1 MSARPFLLV
10 PATRLE
16 ALRAGALERVQAWAR
31 GWGLDAT
38 VVVVRVQPLDELAA
52 DAMPQG
58 HWRGLGAGRW
68 SWRAADAGGRL
79 AQALYGADAVGGGT
93 LAEGCLTACLDELTQ
108 ALGAQGAPASDAT
121 QPPPLGVRGSGQ
133 VLLAVEL
140 DGLPLA
146 AAACAAP
153 GVPAAAAAL
162 PRPSRADRDAG
173 FAQVR
178 TRAVVEIGHAQATL
192 QELAGLKPG
201 DVLVLHQTLDQPAV
215 LALEQGGLRLPVQL
229 GRHGDR
235 YAVQML
241 SAREPK
247 EY

>member
-10 PATRLE
+10 PATRIE
-16 ALRAGALERVQAWAR
+16 ALRAAALERVQAWVH

-38 VVVVRVQPLDELAA
+38 VVVVRAQPLDELAA
-52 DAMPQG
+52 DAMPAG
-58 HWRGLGAGRW
+58 RWVGLGAGRW
-68 SWRAADAGGRL
+68 SWRAADADGRL
-79 AQALYGADAVGGGT
+79 AQALYGIATVDEGA

-108 ALGAQGAPASDAT
+108 ALGAQGVPASDAPA
-121 QPPPLGVRGSGQ
+121 QPPLGVRGSGQ
-133 VLLAVEL
+133 VLLAFEL
-140 DGLPLA
+140 DGLPLV

-153 GVPAAAAAL
+153 GAQPAAAAL

-173 FAQVR
+173 LAQVR
-178 TRAVVEIGHAQATL
+178 TRALVEIGHAQATL

-247 EY
+247 EF